1 MPALALVFALAACS
15 HPAKPVVEQLPVPSS
30 GVPSIVPGQEP
41 LVWVSG
47 QSDSVSPAHVIVVE
61 DGGSRAIVHRLAEG
75 TTKFFVMHE
84 GKFES
89 MPDAD
94 ALSVRKGTPVCA
106 ETLLDGRRLVGL
118 RVFFGAACGP
128 RS

>member
-1 MPALALVFALAACS
+1 MPSV
-15 HPAKPVVEQLPVPSS
+15 VPS
-30 GVPSIVPGQEP
+30 QEP

-47 QSDSVSPAHVIVVE
+47 QTASVSPARVIVVE

-75 TTKFFVMHE
+75 TTKFFSLHE

-89 MPDAD
+89 IPEDD
-94 ALSVRKGTPVCA
+94 ALLVHRGTAVCA